1 MNWLRHQG
9 KRVLAPGA
17 AVVLLAGYLFALLPL
32 KRQAENLKAPLQKEW
47 TELARTLGN
56 SNQLT
61 LDFGAIA
68 NGLQH
73 TRLALRT
80 LDNTRAQAA
89 ARCELS
95 PATEARMQ
103 APFQLVDYENERGR
117 QQDELRGLAAKL
129 KATIAP
135 AVFEGFPTHS
145 TAVTEPT
152 LLWAELEMVTG
163 LLHTALQCGIPT
175 IESLNVAYTPSNAPA
190 AFTNAWLKEIPI
202 QIELTASAP
211 AVKRLLQALP
221 MRTNE
226 LAAAPS
232 PLSVTAPKPAF
243 YVERILLRKQT
254 PAQLEEVRAT
264 MRVAGFVFSPP
275 R

>member
-9 KRVLAPGA
+9 KRVLAPA
-17 AVVLLAGYLFALLPL
+17 AALGLLAGYLFALLPL
-32 KRQAENLKAPLQKEW
+32 KRQSENLKVPLRKEW
-47 TELARTLGN
+47 TELARTLGD
-56 SNQLT
+56 SNQLN

-68 NGLQH
+68 SGLQH

-80 LDNTRAQAA
+80 LDNTRARAA

-117 QQDELRGLAAKL
+117 QQDELRELAAKL
-129 KATIAP
+129 KATLAP

-190 AFTNAWLKEIPI
+190 AFTNAWPKEIPI
-202 QIELTASAP
+202 QIELTAPAP

-232 PLSVTAPKPAF
+232 PLSVAAPKPAF

-254 PAQLEEVRAT
+254 PAQLEEVKAI
-264 MRVAGFVFSPP
+264 MRVTGFVFSPP